1 MWDAGMENGVVAMVG
16 GGEGGGGDGRGGGGG
31 GVGSER
37 RGQQSRWPS
46 VSTRVTVTSAL
57 PIARRPS
64 THTHHIHTYV
74 HTYTHITHVHILK
87 TTRRRW
93 VFRQTRDKRIF
104 LFPHLYFF
112 SFFSVTFSSRFLFRF
127 RAFPSASRLAR
138 SDIARFSPLPRVGFV
153 YARASFDWLE
163 KNQQKDR
170 SKVSHGISPWSVCSK
185 IDKWSARWRTIK
197 KQTTRARIP
206 SGPAMQ
212 TPHSLRK
219 FEDEKEPW
227 RKRMSTWSRITVSC
241 LVSLS
246 NQLSVVIARTLYG
259 KSFKF
264 SRRHRIRMR
273 VPSHFCD
280 ILFLR
285 IIALFFFFLLPFFS
299 IDYLFHSRSNISSFF
314 CPIPFKISSYFFL
327 FSFSPFSI
335 WHVYFFLFLCSLI
348 IYKSSSR

>member
-64 THTHHIHTYV
+64 THTHTPYSHIRPYI
-74 HTYTHITHVHILK
+74 YTHHTRTHTKNDTSSL
-87 TTRRRW
+87 R

-138 SDIARFSPLPRVGFV
+138 SDIARFSPLSRVGFV

-246 NQLSVVIARTLYG
+246 NQPSVVIARTLYG

-314 CPIPFKISSYFFL
+314 CPIPFKISSYFFH

-335 WHVYFFLFLCSLI
+335 WHVYFFSLSLFFDDT
-348 IYKSSSR
+348 

>member
-1 MWDAGMENGVVAMVG
+1 MQAWKTGWWRWWEEAKVVVVMVEVVAAVALAASGEGSRVG
-16 GGEGGGGDGRGGGGG
+16 G
-31 GVGSER
+31 R
-37 RGQQSRWPS
+37 RSRHELPWQ
-46 VSTRVTVTSAL
+46 VHYLLHVDRVH
-57 PIARRPS
+57 
-64 THTHHIHTYV
+64 THTPYSHIRPYI
-74 HTYTHITHVHILK
+74 YTHHTRTHTKNDTSSL
-87 TTRRRW
+87 R

-138 SDIARFSPLPRVGFV
+138 SDIARFSPLSRVGFV

-246 NQLSVVIARTLYG
+246 NQPSVVIARTLYG

-264 SRRHRIRMR
+264 SRRHRIR

-285 IIALFFFFLLPFFS
+285 IIALFFS
-299 IDYLFHSRSNISSFF
+299 
-314 CPIPFKISSYFFL
+314 
-327 FSFSPFSI
+327 SFSPSSLSI
-335 WHVYFFLFLCSLI
+335 IYSIPDQISQVFFAQFHSKFPVISFTSLFLLFLFDTYIFFSFFVLW
-348 IYKSSSR
+348 

>member
-1 MWDAGMENGVVAMVG
+1 MQAWKTGWWRWWEEAKVVVVMVEVVAAVALAASGEGSRVG
-16 GGEGGGGDGRGGGGG
+16 G
-31 GVGSER
+31 R
-37 RGQQSRWPS
+37 RSRHELPWQ
-46 VSTRVTVTSAL
+46 VHYLLHVDRVH
-57 PIARRPS
+57 
-64 THTHHIHTYV
+64 THTPYSHIRPYI
-74 HTYTHITHVHILK
+74 YTHHTRTHTKNDTSSL
-87 TTRRRW
+87 R

-138 SDIARFSPLPRVGFV
+138 SDIARFSPLSRVGFV

-246 NQLSVVIARTLYG
+246 NQPSVVIARTLYG

-348 IYKSSSR
+348 IYKSSGR